1 MKIDICIFDSFE
13 KRFIKLQVRVP
24 KNIEVIS
31 LSTVEEI
38 LDERRERVKVLNKYY
53 KDSRAS
59 LSDNYYSVVYYDKF
73 ESGWERHKHILI
85 SWSPVIDRDILEVI
99 QELYRK
105 S

>member
-38 LDERRERVKVLNKYY
+38 LDERKKRVRVLNKYY
-53 KDSRAS
+53 KDSRII
-59 LSDNYYSVVYYDKF
+59 YYDRF

-99 QELYRK
+99 QELYKK